1 MAIAKYPKTCATNV
15 AGNSMV
21 GFANVGDIDAITIA
35 SGEITAI
42 TAATDFKEYDAE
54 LDSIQYTWEA
64 KAGASGWVTNKLI
77 CNFGKLTNTLITAI
91 EAIEAQVAC
100 GVQAC
105 WLDNNG
111 TGWLGGYSED
121 EEDTRSM
128 RIAESTFDSGK
139 KPSDEDMQQVILTLT
154 WESKTRALPFD
165 STISGTL
172 TDGTAA
178 FVDWN

>member
-1 MAIAKYPKTCATNV
+1 
-15 AGNSMV
+15 
-21 GFANVGDIDAITIA
+21 
-35 SGEITAI
+35 
-42 TAATDFKEYDAE
+42 
-54 LDSIQYTWEA
+54 
-64 KAGASGWVTNKLI
+64 
-77 CNFGKLTNTLITAI
+77 
-91 EAIEAQVAC
+91 
-100 GVQAC
+100 
-105 WLDNNG
+105 
-111 TGWLGGYSED
+111 
-121 EEDTRSM
+121 M